1 MRKLLRTDFARLKSC
16 KTFWITLAVML
27 ALCLY
32 LLGDLCY
39 RTVYYPERVA
49 RFENDFF
56 NYTPFLGFCCAMMV
70 CMFTGAD
77 YSDGTIRNKLI
88 VGCERR
94 DIYLSHLI
102 AGFAMGAA
110 VVVVSV
116 APMLAI
122 GLPMSNGF
130 SIPNGRAA
138 ALILL
143 SVLATMAFTSIC
155 TALAMGMQNRTA
167 AVIVAFAVMIAL
179 FCGALI
185 GRIKLNQSET
195 TAPYVITADGLVQE
209 EEQPN
214 PYYIGGVKR
223 EIYQWLQDIQ
233 PYGQI
238 VQTADG
244 AEPEHMERWPFTSA
258 LVILVSS
265 GIGYSIFKRKD
276 IK

>member
-1 MRKLLRTDFARLKSC
+1 MRKLLRTDFARLRVN

-32 LLGDLCY
+32 LLADLGY
-39 RTVYYPERVA
+39 RSVHHPDRVA

-70 CMFTGAD
+70 GMFTGSD

-88 VGCERR
+88 VGSARLH
-94 DIYLSHLI
+94 IYLSHLI

-116 APMLAI
+116 VPMLVI

-130 SIPNGRAA
+130 GIPNGRAA

-143 SVLATMAFTSIC
+143 SVSTAMAFTSIC
-155 TALAMGMQNRTA
+155 TALSMSVQNRSA

-179 FCGALI
+179 FCGGLI
-185 GRIKLNQSET
+185 GRVKLEQPET
-195 TAPYVITADGLVQE
+195 IAPYSLAEGALVQE

-214 PYYIGGVKR
+214 PYYIDGVER
-223 EIYQWLQDIQ
+223 EIYQWIQDIQ
-233 PYGQI
+233 PYGQVI
-238 VQTADG
+238 QTADG

-258 LVILVSS
+258 LVILLSS
-265 GIGYSIFKRKD
+265 TIGYAIFRRKD

>member
-1 MRKLLRTDFARLKSC
+1 MRRLLRTDFARMRHS
-16 KTFWITLAVML
+16 KTLWLTLAVML

-32 LLGDLCY
+32 LLADLGY
-39 RTVYYPERVA
+39 RTVHYPDRVA

-70 CMFTGAD
+70 GMFTGAD

-88 VGCERR
+88 VGNERLH
-94 DIYLSHLI
+94 IYLSHLI

-110 VVVVSV
+110 VVAVSV
-116 APMLAI
+116 VPMLVI
-122 GLPMSNGF
+122 GLPISNGF
-130 SIPNGRAA
+130 SIPNDRAA

-143 SVLATMAFTSIC
+143 SILTAMAFTSIC

-185 GRIKLNQSET
+185 GRIKLNQPET
-195 TAPYVITADGLVQE
+195 IAPYSLAEGALVQE

-214 PYYIGGVKR
+214 PFYVDGVER
-223 EIYQWLQDIQ
+223 EVYQWIQDVQ

-238 VQTADG
+238 VQIADG
-244 AEPEHMERWPFTSA
+244 ADPEYMGRWPFTSA

-265 GIGYSIFKRKD
+265 GIGYAIFRGKD